1 MIYYGAQWMKTL
13 LLTISSFVSTSLL
26 HCFSLLSPFLYSN
39 PFRNIEMHREISDC
53 HFNRF
58 FAEIQLKK
66 ENSKSAFGR
75 QSLGDQT
82 GTLVSQTAWIC
93 HWYISGSLNFWR
105 KIIIEEKEPDKRT
118 TKWVMLSRSIRKT
131 KWSMLKVKAT
141 SMMTMTTT
149 RKFNFKFFYRRFL

>member
-1 MIYYGAQWMKTL
+1 MKTL
-13 LLTISSFVSTSLL
+13 LLTISSFVSTSLV
-26 HCFSLLSPFLYSN
+26 SPFLYSN

-82 GTLVSQTAWIC
+82 GTLVSQTA
-93 HWYISGSLNFWR
+93 
-105 KIIIEEKEPDKRT
+105 
-118 TKWVMLSRSIRKT
+118 
-131 KWSMLKVKAT
+131 
-141 SMMTMTTT
+141 
-149 RKFNFKFFYRRFL
+149 